1 MYLFTER
8 GVEHSVLSE
17 LLFEAHLEKKL
28 MVGYGYEYTPF
39 RDAHCAA
46 KNSTKGNILS
56 KDNSR

>member
-1 MYLFTER
+1 MHLFTER

-17 LLFEAHLEKKL
+17 LLFEAYLERKL
-28 MVGYGYEYTPF
+28 MVGYKYTPF